1 MSLYW
6 RVSVLVQGVLSVTAS
21 DRFNI
26 MEYSL
31 IAVDEVFLFFNKCS

>member
-6 RVSVLVQGVLSVTAS
+6 RVSVCTGFLAVTAS